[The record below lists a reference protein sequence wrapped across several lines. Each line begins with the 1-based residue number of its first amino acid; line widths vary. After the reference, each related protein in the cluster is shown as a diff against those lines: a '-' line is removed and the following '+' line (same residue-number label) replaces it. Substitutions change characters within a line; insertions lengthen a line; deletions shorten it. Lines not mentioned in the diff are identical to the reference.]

1 MTNSTD
7 PLAGSLV
14 DTIANGQPADLPIPA
29 DPEPMISTSIRL
41 PLDLLDWAKNE
52 ATRRN
57 LPSWSALV
65 RQLLESEQTSAN
77 SDAVVSVAQLHQVL
91 NQLAHRNPAA

>member
-1 MTNSTD
+1 MINNTD

-14 DTIANGQPADLPIPA
+14 EAIEHGHPGDLPIPA

-41 PLDLLDWAKNE
+41 PLDLHNWAKNE
-52 ATRRN
+52 AARRH

-65 RQLLESEQTSAN
+65 RQLLESEHASAG
-77 SDAVVSVAQLHQVL
+77 SDAVVSVAQLQQVL
-91 NQLAHRNPAA
+91 AQLARTPAA

>member
-14 DTIANGQPADLPIPA
+14 DAIVNGQPADLPIPA

-41 PLDLLDWAKNE
+41 PVDLLGWAKAE
-52 ATRRN
+52 AARRD

-65 RQLLESEQTSAN
+65 RQLLESEQASID
-77 SDAVVSVAQLHQVL
+77 SDAVVSVAQLQQVL
-91 NQLAHRNPAA
+91 HKLARNPAA